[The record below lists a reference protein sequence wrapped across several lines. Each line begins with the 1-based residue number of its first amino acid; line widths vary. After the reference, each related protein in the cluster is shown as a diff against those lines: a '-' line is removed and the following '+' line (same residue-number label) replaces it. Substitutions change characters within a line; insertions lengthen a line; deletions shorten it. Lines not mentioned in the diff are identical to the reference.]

1 MKTSPAQAPLAATAR
16 QRDRSARTVTILIAG
31 GLALFAL
38 LATAS
43 LDYWLTL
50 PASVRWIGFTAL
62 ATVVLFGVVRLL
74 RLWRRPT
81 SLKEA
86 ALEVEQRQPNAGCE
100 ISTAAEYLTGERQA
114 GQDYERELAAA
125 LQQRAAE
132 TVARNPV
139 NFTRRL
145 LVPVLGVGAAV
156 ALLAAFT
163 VTFPAAGTALK
174 RAAAPW
180 SKAAFSQIEVKPG
193 AVEVP
198 VGKPFELIAAFHG
211 RVPVS
216 ATLQVQAEGQ
226 TAWTDVR
233 LEGATNGTFRQTLPA
248 IATSF
253 RYRVAG
259 SDAVSDEFQ
268 VTAYVPPAVKDL
280 RVKLEPPAYTRLP
293 VTEQAAAD
301 IAIIRGT
308 KATFRVE
315 PNVGLSRAR
324 LAFTNGT
331 VAELKRDAQ
340 GLWTAEVPVAKDNEF
355 RFELFD
361 AKGRKG
367 GDETAHRLVAIPDA
381 SPKVDF
387 ELPGGDIRAAATNR
401 VPLKL
406 AASDDFGIAGM
417 KLVFHR
423 LGGPE
428 QELPIAKWTATGKD
442 AVAEVELDLA
452 PLKLRQF
459 ELVAY
464 HAEVRDNNTLDGPD
478 VGRSP
483 TYFIEITDIE
493 GGKCLSQKQGQKVN
507 LLTIQKQIIADTAA
521 LAAASPKEKFDELTL
536 RQRDALEFGK
546 LYQKG
551 LSETGAPLPVQ
562 GAMNAAV
569 TAMTQAAGTLE
580 QGRRDAALPPEETA
594 LARLYEVLKLM
605 PELKDLPTQLPPLA
619 QQPKEAPPQQPPA
632 VKVVLEALKKQKKED
647 PKQQELAKVLEQ
659 IQQLARQQAG
669 ISSACENPGSSP
681 SGAAATEAPRSAQ
694 TQAPKDGS
702 NPPPTAKS
710 GDPKPAPSA
719 GQKPGRQSG
728 KGKGSGQG
736 QGEGEPKDELAKKD
750 SDAKPGDA
758 AGQKPGQGRKPG
770 EGKAGKA
777 DQTEPK
783 EAKELAQLAPKQESL
798 SQEAKELA
806 ERLARIA
813 GKGSRQGKAAG
824 GQLSQA
830 AAKMSEAA
838 QAMRSGNGSG
848 AGAKGNE
855 SSGALGN
862 AAALVE
868 ALLAGRPE
876 IGDMAS
882 EDAPK
887 QYEGAL
893 ADYFKRLSHAQ

>member
-16 QRDRSARTVTILIAG
+16 QRDRSARTVTALVAA

-38 LATAS
+38 LAAAS

-50 PASVRWIGFTAL
+50 PASVRWIGF
-62 ATVVLFGVVRLL
+62 VVMAAAAVFGGVRLL

-100 ISTAAEYLTGERQA
+100 ISTAAEYLTGEREPS
-114 GQDYERELAAA
+114 QDYERELAAA

-139 NFTRRL
+139 NFSRRM
-145 LVPVLGVGAAV
+145 LVPALGVGAAV
-156 ALLAAFT
+156 AMLAAFT

-198 VGKPFELIAAFHG
+198 VGKPFELTAAFHG

-216 ATLQVQAEGQ
+216 ATLQVQAEGH

-233 LEGATNGTFRQTLPA
+233 LEGATNGTFRHTLPA

-293 VTEQAAAD
+293 VSEQAAAD

-308 KATFRVE
+308 KATFRVA

-331 VAELKRDAQ
+331 AAEFERDAQ
-340 GLWTAEVPVAKDNEF
+340 GFWTAEVPVTKDNEF

-367 GDETAHRLVAIPDA
+367 GDELAHRLVAIPDA
-381 SPKVDF
+381 APKVDF
-387 ELPGGDIRAAATNR
+387 ELPGGDIRATATNR

-406 AASDDFGIAGM
+406 AASDDFAIAGM
-417 KLVFHR
+417 KIVFHR

-428 QELPIAKWTATGKD
+428 QELPIAKWTTRDKE

-464 HAEVRDNNTLDGPD
+464 HAEVRDNNTLDGPGI
-478 VGRSP
+478 GRSP
-483 TYFIEITDIE
+483 TYFIEVTDIE

-507 LLTIQKQIIADTAA
+507 LLTIQKQIIADTAS
-521 LAAASPKEKFDELTL
+521 LAAASPKEKFDELAL

-546 LYQKG
+546 LYQQG
-551 LSETGAPLPVQ
+551 LSETAAPLPVQ

-669 ISSACENPGSSP
+669 ISSACENPGSSA

-702 NPPPTAKS
+702 NPPPTAKN
-710 GDPKPAPSA
+710 GDSKPAPA
-719 GQKPGRQSG
+719 TGQKPGKQAG
-728 KGKGSGQG
+728 KGQGAGQG
-736 QGEGEPKDELAKKD
+736 KGEGEPKDELAKND

-758 AGQKPGQGRKPG
+758 AGQKPGQGKKPG
-770 EGKAGKA
+770 EGQAGKA
-777 DQTEPK
+777 EPK
-783 EAKELAQLAPKQESL
+783 EAKELAQLAPKQEAL